1 MRDRS
6 GDSVIKQVAAFSSG
20 RDVMPSLRV
29 LRSLR
34 SYAAIECSDWLA
46 SATCLSACS
55 SISGSSLPLFPARRR
70 IPAHAFAL
78 K

>member
-46 SATCLSACS
+46 SATCLNA
-55 SISGSSLPLFPARRR
+55 
-70 IPAHAFAL
+70 
-78 K
+78 